1 MFYFAVSTGKK
12 NAKSAWPL
20 IIKGKPLEMAGRKAR
35 GLKRAGKQAR
45 TARLLII
52 ISKPLE
58 MAGRKAM
65 GAKVLEITR

>member
-1 MFYFAVSTGKK
+1 MHEKV
-12 NAKSAWPL
+12 
-20 IIKGKPLEMAGRKAR
+20 
-35 GLKRAGKQAR
+35 QAM

-65 GAKVLEITR
+65 GAKVLEKLRDNTMPARPPDNFASD